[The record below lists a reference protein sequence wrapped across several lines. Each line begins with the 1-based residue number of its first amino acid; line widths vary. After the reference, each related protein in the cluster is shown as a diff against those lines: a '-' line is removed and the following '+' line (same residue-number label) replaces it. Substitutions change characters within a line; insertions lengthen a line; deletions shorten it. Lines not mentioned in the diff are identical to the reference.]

1 MLGELA
7 ALADVLDRASEW
19 EPDAAAVRARM
30 LAIFGD
36 VAERYL
42 QQGAALGALRMR
54 HFGCSLCSKL
64 ILVSVRKSLSSAE
77 GPVHA
82 HRHTPPELPAFEL
95 LAWQSVSFRG
105 GTVLH

>member
-42 QQGAALGALRMR
+42 QQGAALGALA
-54 HFGCSLCSKL
+54 CAT
-64 ILVSVRKSLSSAE
+64 LVVHCAASS
-77 GPVHA
+77 
-82 HRHTPPELPAFEL
+82 F
-95 LAWQSVSFRG
+95 S
-105 GTVLH
+105 